1 MRGAVLGL
9 LRKAHTIRTSLG
21 LPPDGRD
28 EFAFDP
34 DSGIS
39 EEDQKDVLR
48 QIERVATQNR
58 MDVRPEEFAVKAAK
72 RGILFPVL
80 VNLVAVI
87 ALVGGL
93 GALYFFFQKGE
104 TQLSRSET
112 GTITAEGKLIE
123 TFKKESEARLLEKN
137 QQINQIQD
145 RLQQIDKQRQDLQA
159 NMDSKIQERESQ
171 LKASMAAEL
180 EAEKA
185 RLQKQ
190 GLSEK
195 DINSRLAALEAQRNA
210 ESSRQLEAF
219 RAQAETDRQKA
230 DENLKALQAEF
241 NSNLS
246 KANLERQ
253 QVLDE
258 SKKRE
263 ADLQAQ
269 LEQKTK
275 EAASTQASSQQAL
288 AAFQSQKQQEDL
300 VAGQLV
306 GLYTVVKADI
316 SARDYPKA
324 LASLQAIRDYVTRAD
339 VAVLPAIQQRQDVDL
354 FVVDSLSSYVQGQL
368 SPAAMDTSS
377 LVAAAGQISEVR
389 TAVSQADTQA
399 RAGNIA
405 EAEVLYDKALAV
417 IPEIARSYAY
427 FTTKARDAQS
437 AREQVLNAGL
447 TRAEAAFDAGR
458 DPDMLA
464 AYKDALS
471 YLPETSVRLD
481 TTLSNI
487 LSAGSEQGRTRTL
500 ADQGR
505 AAAPILSQAEASL
518 SKGKPAD
525 ALSRYLTILD
535 RYPQSPQ
542 APAAVKGISKAAA
555 ALSDSADARLSAQ
568 EKELGAQV
576 AALQGSKDNAAAFQK
591 KIDALAAENQ
601 RLKTAADKAAAD
613 AAARQATAVGQ
624 QSAPGSSQDLASL
637 RARLAALSSGYSAYT
652 SREDP
657 LLKARGDMGLVD
669 TKAYLDDFL
678 GSKPMEET
686 FPGLFERIKRYDE
699 GFLSAGRA
707 NAIQEVLD
715 VVIEMS
721 KQATPDARAKFLSD
735 EQKAYSS
742 DKDMTDLVKGLRS
755 LMK

>member
-1 MRGAVLGL
+1 MRGAMLGL

-405 EAEVLYDKALAV
+405 EAEALYDKALAV

-458 DPDMLA
+458 YPDMLA

-518 SKGKPAD
+518 SRGKPAD
-525 ALSRYLTILD
+525 ALSGYLTILD

-568 EKELGAQV
+568 EKELGLQV
-576 AALQGSKDNAAAFQK
+576 AALQGSKDNAVALQK

-601 RLKTAADKAAAD
+601 KLKTAADKAAAD
-613 AAARQATAVGQ
+613 AAARQVAAAGQ
-624 QSAPGSSQDLASL
+624 QSAPGSSQDLATL

-657 LLKARGDMGLVD
+657 LLAARGDTGLVD

>member
-1 MRGAVLGL
+1 MLGL
-9 LRKAHTIRTSLG
+9 LRKARTIRTSLG
-21 LPPDGRD
+21 LPPGGRD

-39 EEDQKDVLR
+39 EEDQKDVLQ

-80 VNLVAVI
+80 VNLAAII

-195 DINSRLAALEAQRNA
+195 DITSRLTALEAQRNA
-210 ESSRQLEAF
+210 ESARQLAAF

-241 NSNLS
+241 DANLS

-324 LASLQAIRDYVTRAD
+324 LASLQAIRDYVNRAD
-339 VAVLPAIQQRQDVDL
+339 VAVLPAIQQRRDVDL
-354 FVVDSLSSYVQGQL
+354 FVVDSLTSYVQGQL
-368 SPAAMDTSS
+368 SPAATDTSS

-417 IPEIARSYAY
+417 IPEIAKSYAY

-458 DPDMLA
+458 YPDMLA
-464 AYKDALS
+464 AYKDALG
-471 YLPETSVRLD
+471 YLPETSARLD

-487 LSAGSEQGRTRTL
+487 LSAGSEQGRTRTA

-518 SKGKPAD
+518 SRGKPAD

-542 APAAVKGISKAAA
+542 APAAVKGISTAAA
-555 ALSDSADARLSAQ
+555 AMSDSADARLSAQ

-576 AALQGSKDNAAAFQK
+576 AALQGSKDNAAALQQ

-613 AAARQATAVGQ
+613 AAARQAAAAGQ

-657 LLKARGDMGLVD
+657 LLKARGDTGLVD